1 MRKEPRERNSHKKY
15 ALNRIDFDF
24 LKGFLHL
31 YIKEVLTFWSDQKE
45 HKQMCLTAYKQWCL
59 YLFTVDFLFFSYGHS
74 ILVHQHN
81 FYFMHF
87 IFLISILSSKT
98 TMSKQLKIFY
108 LYFYQKKTTPKL
120 SESTTHTVWQPLVL
134 VQVW

>member
-59 YLFTVDFLFFSYGHS
+59 YLFTVDFLFFPMD
-74 ILVHQHN
+74 IL
-81 FYFMHF
+81 
-87 IFLISILSSKT
+87 
-98 TMSKQLKIFY
+98 Y
-108 LYFYQKKTTPKL
+108 LYINIISTLCILYFSFQFFPQK
-120 SESTTHTVWQPLVL
+120 QPCHSN
-134 VQVW
+134 